1 MLLSN
6 WEHLYSVRP
15 SILLE
20 SYLVCSIAF
29 DAVRARTYWLIHTSH
44 AVAGLFSAALAIK
57 IAVLLLE
64 TRSKR
69 PYLRGNDLRLS
80 VEQTAGMLSLGL
92 WTWVLGFLA
101 RGYRRGLGVLGD
113 LMTVDEALLSASFQ
127 RKSLINGLKHGP
139 KRKYSLFQK
148 SLHSL
153 GWSLYAPIVPRLAM
167 SAFTYSQPLLLTR
180 TLGYV
185 EGQPYTNKNIGYG
198 LIGAYVLVYAGI
210 AISSA
215 QYWRYVN
222 RLVTQMRVIL
232 IPAIY
237 DKITTLAD
245 GKNMEAVTL
254 MSADMERITE
264 GLKDLHEVWACAV
277 EAGVAFYLLY
287 RQIGPVSVAPIGLA
301 ILSTILTS
309 QLARLIGKR
318 QKLWLEA
325 VEARLKP
332 TIRILGCMKEVK
344 MYGIGDKIERT
355 LQSLR
360 INELKIARGYRRIV
374 VLALACSYTTLTL
387 SPVIAFG
394 AFSAQENIT
403 GQPLDASRMF
413 TSLSLINLLAKP
425 LIAVLQSLPRIASA
439 ASCFARIQA
448 FMGHED
454 RMDYRHFLSGR
465 PLTTETYIPSTPSSP
480 EIEESTDIALDTIRS
495 EGRAVHAQQPN
506 DKVSI
511 PLNAFIIVNG
521 FFGWDRVRP
530 PVLKD
535 INLCIPASRFT
546 VVTGPSGS
554 GKTTF
559 LMSLLAET
567 YLHSGSVEAFS
578 TSIAVADQACW
589 LANRTLKENITGYST
604 SPLDGAWY
612 RQVLSACAL
621 DEDVRSWDKGDE
633 RVIGSKGTSLSG
645 GQKQRVALARAIYAK
660 KQIVILDDVLSGLD
674 TVTETRILNRLCGAD
689 GILRR
694 QRTTVILATHS
705 AQALKFSDH
714 IISLGSDGYIQHQ
727 GTFQSLE
734 QDLNLANSSESD
746 ENQRFQKSETD
757 WPSNEESQVH
767 DSPPLESDETEK
779 RNLQTSGDISV
790 YGYYFA
796 SMGLLNVAAFLA
808 LGIAFTFFLRFSD
821 LWVAWWSA
829 ENERKPNSRLGMY
842 LGVYGGLQG
851 AAIVSICLWAWLY
864 LERAVAKSGSY
875 LHKRVLQTVIKAPL
889 AFLSSVDNGVTV
901 NRFSQDILLI
911 DGELPAS
918 LINAAAELFSGVAQL
933 ALVAVASPYIC
944 ILYPFIFL
952 AIFLLQKFYLKTS
965 RPLRILDIEAKSP
978 LYTHFVESLEGLPS
992 VRAFGWEKRFRERCL
1007 ALLDAS
1013 QIPFYL
1019 LLSVQRWLNLVLDL
1033 MVGALAVVVVGLAVG
1048 LNGSVK
1054 TANMGVTLSNII
1066 TLGETLRELLLWF
1079 TMLEMSIGAVAR
1091 VKAFAAETLPEDID
1105 DRHGTPPDAWPA
1117 SGELVFRD
1125 VSASYV
1131 PLSPSSNNNNNNTQ
1145 QLALDHVTFS
1155 VPPAHHVAICGRS
1168 GSGKSSLLSTLF
1180 RLLEPLDGAIYID
1193 GLNILDFPRETLRSR
1208 LNVVPQSSCLFVGS
1222 VRANL
1227 DPADVAADDSTLW
1240 KALQS
1245 VQLDGLVDLMGGLD
1259 APLSASSL
1267 SHGEKELLCLA
1278 RALVK
1283 KSAGGKVLVLDEATS
1298 SVDPETGALMQRVI
1312 RTEFKDHTV
1321 LMVTHR
1327 LEGVMDMDMVV
1338 VMGGGKVTEYGTP
1351 SELLKNEN
1359 GEFRKLHSAQSTTF

>member
-1 MLLSN
+1 M
-6 WEHLYSVRP
+6 
-15 SILLE
+15 
-20 SYLVCSIAF
+20 
-29 DAVRARTYWLIHTSH
+29 
-44 AVAGLFSAALAIK
+44 
-57 IAVLLLE
+57 
-64 TRSKR
+64 
-69 PYLRGNDLRLS
+69 
-80 VEQTAGMLSLGL
+80 
-92 WTWVLGFLA
+92 
-101 RGYRRGLGVLGD
+101 
-113 LMTVDEALLSASFQ
+113 
-127 RKSLINGLKHGP
+127 
-139 KRKYSLFQK
+139 
-148 SLHSL
+148 
-153 GWSLYAPIVPRLAM
+153 
-167 SAFTYSQPLLLTR
+167 
-180 TLGYV
+180 
-185 EGQPYTNKNIGYG
+185 
-198 LIGAYVLVYAGI
+198 
-210 AISSA
+210 
-215 QYWRYVN
+215 
-222 RLVTQMRVIL
+222 
-232 IPAIY
+232 
-237 DKITTLAD
+237 
-245 GKNMEAVTL
+245 
-254 MSADMERITE
+254 
-264 GLKDLHEVWACAV
+264 
-277 EAGVAFYLLY
+277 
-287 RQIGPVSVAPIGLA
+287 
-301 ILSTILTS
+301 
-309 QLARLIGKR
+309 
-318 QKLWLEA
+318 
-325 VEARLKP
+325 
-332 TIRILGCMKEVK
+332 
-344 MYGIGDKIERT
+344 
-355 LQSLR
+355 
-360 INELKIARGYRRIV
+360 
-374 VLALACSYTTLTL
+374 
-387 SPVIAFG
+387 
-394 AFSAQENIT
+394 
-403 GQPLDASRMF
+403 
-413 TSLSLINLLAKP
+413 
-425 LIAVLQSLPRIASA
+425 
-439 ASCFARIQA
+439 
-448 FMGHED
+448 
-454 RMDYRHFLSGR
+454 
-465 PLTTETYIPSTPSSP
+465 
-480 EIEESTDIALDTIRS
+480 
-495 EGRAVHAQQPN
+495 
-506 DKVSI
+506 
-511 PLNAFIIVNG
+511 
-521 FFGWDRVRP
+521 
-530 PVLKD
+530 
-535 INLCIPASRFT
+535 
-546 VVTGPSGS
+546 
-554 GKTTF
+554 
-559 LMSLLAET
+559 
-567 YLHSGSVEAFS
+567 
-578 TSIAVADQACW
+578 
-589 LANRTLKENITGYST
+589 
-604 SPLDGAWY
+604 
-612 RQVLSACAL
+612 
-621 DEDVRSWDKGDE
+621 
-633 RVIGSKGTSLSG
+633 
-645 GQKQRVALARAIYAK
+645 
-660 KQIVILDDVLSGLD
+660 
-674 TVTETRILNRLCGAD
+674 
-689 GILRR
+689 
-694 QRTTVILATHS
+694 
-705 AQALKFSDH
+705 
-714 IISLGSDGYIQHQ
+714 
-727 GTFQSLE
+727 
-734 QDLNLANSSESD
+734 
-746 ENQRFQKSETD
+746 
-757 WPSNEESQVH
+757 
-767 DSPPLESDETEK
+767 
-779 RNLQTSGDISV
+779 
-790 YGYYFA
+790 
-796 SMGLLNVAAFLA
+796 
-808 LGIAFTFFLRFSD
+808 
-821 LWVAWWSA
+821 
-829 ENERKPNSRLGMY
+829 
-842 LGVYGGLQG
+842 
-851 AAIVSICLWAWLY
+851 
-864 LERAVAKSGSY
+864 
-875 LHKRVLQTVIKAPL
+875 
-889 AFLSSVDNGVTV
+889 

-918 LINAAAELFSGVAQL
+918 LINAAAGMLQTRCSSDMMFANSFRIELFSGVAQL

-1131 PLSPSSNNNNNNTQ
+1131 PLSPSSNNNNNNNTQ